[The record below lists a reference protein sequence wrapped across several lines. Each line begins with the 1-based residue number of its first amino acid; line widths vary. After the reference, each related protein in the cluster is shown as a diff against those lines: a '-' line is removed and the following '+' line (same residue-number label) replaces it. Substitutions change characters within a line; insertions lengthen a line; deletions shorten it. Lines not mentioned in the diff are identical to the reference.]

1 MCPLWRLLVLCLLS
15 WPSALHQ
22 SLWSGLTKAHTD
34 STSALVRILAQG
46 LEKHNA
52 ERRIQNLR
60 LLESLNASG
69 QMASGMVGWLIG
81 SMTLQ
86 QQEESSTNITN
97 IQLNYDGIQMSF
109 YKEWFSANISHDFD
123 IDLRLPL
130 NNKLTTLHTS
140 MILAVE
146 FWLEKDGFGRREL
159 VTGSCHVEPSSV
171 HMSVLTDDIP
181 SKMKHFVHNLRENL
195 QSVIPQLV
203 ESQVCPLID
212 EILRQL
218 DVKLLKS
225 LIEQAAAHE
234 FYQL

>member
-34 STSALVRILAQG
+34 STSALHWGGHAVRISTLSRDTVRPSAVLAQG

-123 IDLRLPL
+123 IDLRL
-130 NNKLTTLHTS
+130 
-140 MILAVE
+140 
-146 FWLEKDGFGRREL
+146 
-159 VTGSCHVEPSSV
+159 
-171 HMSVLTDDIP
+171 DIP